1 MAIDTQ
7 KILETSQKQK
17 GRDEASAWIK
27 WARKNRRA
35 ITSTLFLIVML
46 IGFTLANTEVFTQ
59 FKTYRSVMIVLPVSI
74 FLVVPLVFVVTAGEI
89 DLSFPSVVGLS
100 SFAFASIVDQG
111 GDPFVGILVALVVG
125 ALLGYINGIL
135 VVRIGLSAL
144 VATLGMNFFLRGL
157 INILVEG
164 FSIAIPELRGTFIH
178 SLLAEDT
185 IKIVGN
191 QGIPNQMLWALAFTA
206 LGVFLYNRHSFGVR
220 VHCVGD
226 NPESAAEMGIDV
238 NRIRTL
244 VFVFTG
250 IGAALAGIFS
260 VMINFVWWPTTGDGL
275 LLPVLAGLFV
285 GGTPTWGGIGTVFGG
300 SVGTSIVAFI
310 ETGVIAA
317 GLTGFFTQF
326 FYGLI
331 IILSLIFQ
339 RFNGRRVR

>member
-1 MAIDTQ
+1 MFGSGTGGGQQIARED
-7 KILETSQKQK
+7 
-17 GRDEASAWIK
+17 ASGLVK
-27 WARKNRRA
+27 WLRNNRRA
-35 ITSTLFLIVML
+35 LTSTLFLIVML
-46 IGFTLANTEVFTQ
+46 IGFTMANTDVFTQ
-59 FKTYRSVMIVLPVSI
+59 FKTYRSVMIALPVSI

-89 DLSFPSVVGLS
+89 DLSFPSVVGLAS
-100 SFAFASIVDQG
+100 YAFVSIVDQG
-111 GDPFVGILVALVVG
+111 GDPLIGIAAALVVG
-125 ALLGYINGIL
+125 AALGFVNGIL

-144 VATLGMNFFLRGL
+144 VATLGMNFFLRGF

-164 FSIAIPELRGTFIH
+164 FSIAIPEVRGSLIH
-178 SLLAEDT
+178 TLMTDDT
-185 IKIVGN
+185 IIIAGN

-238 NRIRTL
+238 DRTRIL

-250 IGAALAGIFS
+250 IGAALAGVFS

-300 SVGTSIVAFI
+300 MIGTSIVAFI

-339 RFNGRRVR
+339 RFNGGRVR

>member
-1 MAIDTQ
+1 MGLGARPGGQQQ
-7 KILETSQKQK
+7 KAREDVSPLV
-17 GRDEASAWIK
+17 K
-27 WARKNRRA
+27 WARANRRA
-35 ITSTLFLIVML
+35 LTSTLFLIVML
-46 IGFTLANTEVFTQ
+46 VGFYMANPDVFSQ
-59 FKTYRSVMIVLPVSI
+59 FRTYRSVMIALPVSI

-89 DLSFPSVVGLS
+89 DLSFPSVVGLAS
-100 SFAFASIVDQG
+100 YAFVSIVDQG
-111 GDPFVGILVALVVG
+111 GDPLIGIAAALLVG
-125 ALLGYINGIL
+125 ALLGVLNGIL

-164 FSIAIPELRGTFIH
+164 FSIAIPEVRGTFIH
-178 SLLAEDT
+178 NLLTDDT
-185 IKIVGN
+185 IHIVGN

-238 NRIRTL
+238 DRTRIM

-250 IGAALAGIFS
+250 IGAALAGVFS

-300 SVGTSIVAFI
+300 SIGTSIVAFI

-339 RFNGRRVR
+339 RFNGGRVR

>member
-1 MAIDTQ
+1 MIGSGTGGAQQIARED
-7 KILETSQKQK
+7 
-17 GRDEASAWIK
+17 ASGLVK
-27 WARKNRRA
+27 WLRNNRRA
-35 ITSTLFLIVML
+35 LTSTLFLIVML
-46 IGFTLANTEVFTQ
+46 VGFTMANTEVFTQ
-59 FKTYRSVMIVLPVSI
+59 FKTYRSVMIALPVSI

-100 SFAFASIVDQG
+100 SYAFVSIVDQG
-111 GDPFVGILVALVVG
+111 GDPLIGIAAALIVG
-125 ALLGYINGIL
+125 AALGFVNGIL

-144 VATLGMNFFLRGL
+144 VATLGMNFFLRGF

-164 FSIAIPELRGTFIH
+164 FSIAIPEIRGTLIH
-178 SLLAEDT
+178 TLMTDDT
-185 IKIVGN
+185 IMIAGN

-238 NRIRTL
+238 DRTRIL

-300 SVGTSIVAFI
+300 MIGTSIVAFI

-339 RFNGRRVR
+339 RFNGGRVR

>member
-1 MAIDTQ
+1 MIGKRTGAQQQIARED
-7 KILETSQKQK
+7 
-17 GRDEASAWIK
+17 ASALVK
-27 WARKNRRA
+27 WARNNRRA
-35 ITSTLFLIVML
+35 LTSTLFLIVML
-46 IGFTLANTEVFTQ
+46 IGFTMANPEVFSQ
-59 FKTYRSVMIVLPVSI
+59 FKTYRSVMIALPVSM

-89 DLSFPSVVGLS
+89 DLSFPSVVGLAAY
-100 SFAFASIVDQG
+100 AFVSIVDQG
-111 GDPFVGILVALVVG
+111 GDPLIGIAAALLVG
-125 ALLGYINGIL
+125 AFLGLLNGIL
-135 VVRIGLSAL
+135 VVRVGLSAL
-144 VATLGMNFFLRGL
+144 VATLGMNFFLRGF

-164 FSIAIPELRGTFIH
+164 FSIAIPEVRGTFIH
-178 SLLAEDT
+178 SLLTDDT
-185 IKIVGN
+185 IHIVGN

-238 NRIRTL
+238 DRTRIM

-250 IGAALAGIFS
+250 IGAALAGVFS

-300 SVGTSIVAFI
+300 AIGTSIVAFI

-339 RFNGRRVR
+339 RFNGGRVR

>member
-1 MAIDTQ
+1 MFGSGTGGGQQIARED
-7 KILETSQKQK
+7 
-17 GRDEASAWIK
+17 ASGLVK
-27 WARKNRRA
+27 WLRNNRRA
-35 ITSTLFLIVML
+35 LTSTLFLIVML
-46 IGFTLANTEVFTQ
+46 IGFTMANTDVFTQ
-59 FKTYRSVMIVLPVSI
+59 FKTYRSVMIALPVSI

-89 DLSFPSVVGLS
+89 DLSFPSVVGLAS
-100 SFAFASIVDQG
+100 YAFVSIVDQG
-111 GDPFVGILVALVVG
+111 GDPLIGIAAALVVG
-125 ALLGYINGIL
+125 AALGFVNGIL

-144 VATLGMNFFLRGL
+144 VATLGMNFFLRGF

-164 FSIAIPELRGTFIH
+164 FSIAIPEVRGSLIH
-178 SLLAEDT
+178 TLMTDDT
-185 IKIVGN
+185 IIIAGN

-206 LGVFLYNRHSFGVR
+206 LGIFLYNRHSFGVR

-238 NRIRTL
+238 DRTRIL

-250 IGAALAGIFS
+250 IGAALAGVFS

-300 SVGTSIVAFI
+300 MIGTSIVAFI

-339 RFNGRRVR
+339 RFNGGRVR

>member
-1 MAIDTQ
+1 MGLGAKPGGQQQT
-7 KILETSQKQK
+7 
-17 GRDEASAWIK
+17 GREDASGLVK
-27 WARKNRRA
+27 WARNNRRA

-46 IGFTLANTEVFTQ
+46 IGFTMANPDVFSQ
-59 FKTYRSVMIVLPVSI
+59 FKTYRSVMIALPVSI

-89 DLSFPSVVGLS
+89 DLSFPSVVGLAS
-100 SFAFASIVDQG
+100 YAFVSIVDQG
-111 GDPFVGILVALVVG
+111 GDPLIGIAAALLVG
-125 ALLGYINGIL
+125 AFLGFLNGIL

-164 FSIAIPELRGTFIH
+164 FSIAIPEIRGTFIH
-178 SLLAEDT
+178 TLLTDDT
-185 IKIVGN
+185 IMIVGN

-206 LGVFLYNRHSFGVR
+206 FGVFLYNRHSFGVR

-238 NRIRTL
+238 DRTRIL

-250 IGAALAGIFS
+250 IGAALAGVFS

-300 SVGTSIVAFI
+300 AIGTSIVAFI

-339 RFNGRRVR
+339 RFNGGRVR

>member
-1 MAIDTQ
+1 MGLGAKPGSQQ
-7 KILETSQKQK
+7 KARE
-17 GRDEASAWIK
+17 DASGLVK
-27 WARKNRRA
+27 WARNNRRA

-46 IGFTLANTEVFTQ
+46 IGFTAANPDVFSQ
-59 FKTYRSVMIVLPVSI
+59 FKTYRSVMIALPVSM

-89 DLSFPSVVGLS
+89 DLSFPSVVGLAS
-100 SFAFASIVDQG
+100 YAFVSIVDQG
-111 GDPFVGILVALVVG
+111 GDPLIGIAAALIIG
-125 ALLGYINGIL
+125 AVLGYLNAVL

-164 FSIAIPELRGTFIH
+164 FSIAIPEIRGTFIH
-178 SLLAEDT
+178 SLLTDDT
-185 IKIVGN
+185 LKIVGKL
-191 QGIPNQMLWALAFTA
+191 GIPNQMLWALAFTA

-238 NRIRTL
+238 DRTRTL

-300 SVGTSIVAFI
+300 TIGASIVAFI

-339 RFNGRRVR
+339 RFNGGRVR

>member
-1 MAIDTQ
+1 MGLGAKPGGQQQ
-7 KILETSQKQK
+7 KAREDARALV
-17 GRDEASAWIK
+17 K
-27 WARKNRRA
+27 WARNNRRA

-46 IGFTLANTEVFTQ
+46 IGFTLANPEVFSQ
-59 FKTYRSVMIVLPVSI
+59 FKTYRSVMIALPVSI

-89 DLSFPSVVGLS
+89 DLSFPSIVGLAS
-100 SFAFASIVDQG
+100 YAFVSIVDQG
-111 GDPFVGILVALVVG
+111 GEPVLGIAVAIVVG
-125 ALLGYINGIL
+125 AALGYVNGIL

-144 VATLGMNFFLRGL
+144 VATLGMNFFLRGF

-164 FSIAIPELRGTFIH
+164 FSIAIPEIRGTFIH
-178 SLLAEDT
+178 SLLTDDT
-185 IKIVGN
+185 IIISGN
-191 QGIPNQMLWALAFTA
+191 QGIPNQMLWALAFVA

-226 NPESAAEMGIDV
+226 NPESAAEMGINV
-238 NRIRTL
+238 NRTRIL

-300 SVGTSIVAFI
+300 AIGTSIVAFI

-339 RFNGRRVR
+339 RFNGGRVR

>member
-1 MAIDTQ
+1 MFGSGTGGGQQIARED
-7 KILETSQKQK
+7 
-17 GRDEASAWIK
+17 ASGLVK
-27 WARKNRRA
+27 WLRNNRRA
-35 ITSTLFLIVML
+35 LTSTLFLIVML
-46 IGFTLANTEVFTQ
+46 IGFTMANTDVFTQ
-59 FKTYRSVMIVLPVSI
+59 FKTYRSVMIALPVSI

-89 DLSFPSVVGLS
+89 DLSFPSVVGLAS
-100 SFAFASIVDQG
+100 YAFVSIVDQG
-111 GDPFVGILVALVVG
+111 GDPLIGIAAALVVG
-125 ALLGYINGIL
+125 AALGFVNGIL

-144 VATLGMNFFLRGL
+144 VATLGMNFFLRGF

-164 FSIAIPELRGTFIH
+164 FSIAIPEVRGSLIH
-178 SLLAEDT
+178 TLMTDDT
-185 IKIVGN
+185 IIIAAN

-238 NRIRTL
+238 DRTRIL

-250 IGAALAGIFS
+250 IGAALAGVFS

-300 SVGTSIVAFI
+300 MIGTSIVAFI

-339 RFNGRRVR
+339 RFNGGRVR

>member
-1 MAIDTQ
+1 MIGSGTGG
-7 KILETSQKQK
+7 KQQIA
-17 GRDEASAWIK
+17 REEASGLVK
-27 WARKNRRA
+27 WSRNNRRA
-35 ITSTLFLIVML
+35 ITSTLFLFVML
-46 IGFTLANTEVFTQ
+46 IGFTMANPDVFSQ
-59 FKTYRSVMIVLPVSI
+59 FRTYRSVMIALPVSI

-89 DLSFPSVVGLS
+89 DLSFPSVVGLAS
-100 SFAFASIVDQG
+100 YAFASIVDQG
-111 GDPFVGILVALVVG
+111 GAPLVGIAAALLVG
-125 ALLGYINGIL
+125 AFLGFLNGIL

-164 FSIAIPELRGTFIH
+164 FSIAIPEIRGSFIH
-178 SLLAEDT
+178 TLLTDDT
-185 IKIVGN
+185 IMIVEN

-238 NRIRTL
+238 DRTRIL

-250 IGAALAGIFS
+250 IGAALAGVFS

-300 SVGTSIVAFI
+300 AIGTSIVAFI

-339 RFNGRRVR
+339 RFNGGRVR

>member
-1 MAIDTQ
+1 MIGSGTGG
-7 KILETSQKQK
+7 KQQIA
-17 GRDEASAWIK
+17 REEASGLVK
-27 WARKNRRA
+27 WSRNNRRA

-46 IGFTLANTEVFTQ
+46 IGFTLANPDVFSQ
-59 FKTYRSVMIVLPVSI
+59 FRTYRSVMIALPVSI

-89 DLSFPSVVGLS
+89 DLSFPSVVGLAS
-100 SFAFASIVDQG
+100 YAFASIVDQG
-111 GDPFVGILVALVVG
+111 GAPLVGIAAALLVG
-125 ALLGYINGIL
+125 AFLGFLNGIL

-164 FSIAIPELRGTFIH
+164 FSIAIPEIRGSFIH
-178 SLLAEDT
+178 TLLTDDT
-185 IKIVGN
+185 IMIAAN

-238 NRIRTL
+238 DRTRIL

-250 IGAALAGIFS
+250 IGAALAGVFS

-300 SVGTSIVAFI
+300 AIGTSIVAFI

-339 RFNGRRVR
+339 RFNGGRVR

>member
-1 MAIDTQ
+1 MFGSGSGDVQQIARED
-7 KILETSQKQK
+7 
-17 GRDEASAWIK
+17 ASALVK
-27 WARKNRRA
+27 WLRNNRRA
-35 ITSTLFLIVML
+35 LTSTLFLIVML
-46 IGFTLANTEVFTQ
+46 IGFTLANTDVFTQ
-59 FKTYRSVMIVLPVSI
+59 FKTYRSVMIALPVSI

-100 SFAFASIVDQG
+100 SYAFVSIVDQG
-111 GDPFVGILVALVVG
+111 GDPLIGIAAALVVG
-125 ALLGYINGIL
+125 AALGFVNGIL

-144 VATLGMNFFLRGL
+144 VATLGMNFFLRGF

-164 FSIAIPELRGTFIH
+164 FSIAIPEIRGTFIH
-178 SLLAEDT
+178 TLMADDT
-185 IKIVGN
+185 IIIAGN

-206 LGVFLYNRHSFGVR
+206 LGIFLYNRHSFGVR

-238 NRIRTL
+238 DRTRIL

-300 SVGTSIVAFI
+300 MIGTSIVAFI

-339 RFNGRRVR
+339 RFNGGRVR

>member
-1 MAIDTQ
+1 MIGSGTGG
-7 KILETSQKQK
+7 KQQIA
-17 GRDEASAWIK
+17 REEASGLVK
-27 WARKNRRA
+27 WSRNNRRA
-35 ITSTLFLIVML
+35 ITSTLFLVVML
-46 IGFTLANTEVFTQ
+46 IGFTMANPDVFSQ
-59 FKTYRSVMIVLPVSI
+59 FRTYRSVMIALPVSI

-89 DLSFPSVVGLS
+89 DLSFPSVVGLAS
-100 SFAFASIVDQG
+100 YAFVSIVDQG
-111 GDPFVGILVALVVG
+111 GAPLVGIAAALLVG
-125 ALLGYINGIL
+125 AFLGFLNGLL

-164 FSIAIPELRGTFIH
+164 FSIAIPEIRGTFIH
-178 SLLAEDT
+178 TLLTDDT
-185 IKIVGN
+185 IMIVEN

-238 NRIRTL
+238 DRTRIL

-250 IGAALAGIFS
+250 IGAALAGVFS

-300 SVGTSIVAFI
+300 AIGTSIVAFI

-339 RFNGRRVR
+339 RFNGGRVR

>member
-1 MAIDTQ
+1 MGFGARASGQQQIAR
-7 KILETSQKQK
+7 E
-17 GRDEASAWIK
+17 EASGLVK
-27 WARKNRRA
+27 WSRNNRRA

-46 IGFTLANTEVFTQ
+46 IGFTFANPEVFSQ
-59 FKTYRSVMIVLPVSI
+59 FKTYRSVMIALPVSI

-89 DLSFPSVVGLS
+89 DLSFPSVVGLAS
-100 SFAFASIVDQG
+100 YAFVSIVDQG
-111 GDPFVGILVALVVG
+111 GAPLLGIAAALLVG
-125 ALLGYINGIL
+125 AFLGFLNGVL

-164 FSIAIPELRGTFIH
+164 FSIAIPEIRGTLIH
-178 SLLAEDT
+178 TLMTDDS
-185 IKIVGN
+185 IMIVGN

-238 NRIRTL
+238 DRTRIL

-250 IGAALAGIFS
+250 IGAALAGVFS

-300 SVGTSIVAFI
+300 AIGTSIVAFI

-339 RFNGRRVR
+339 RFNGGRVR

>member
-1 MAIDTQ
+1 MGFGA
-7 KILETSQKQK
+7 
-17 GRDEASAWIK
+17 RASGQQQQAREDASGLMK
-27 WARKNRRA
+27 WSRSNRRA

-46 IGFTLANTEVFTQ
+46 IGFAFANPEVFSQ
-59 FKTYRSVMIVLPVSI
+59 FKTYRSVMIALPVSI

-89 DLSFPSVVGLS
+89 DLSFPSVVGLAS
-100 SFAFASIVDQG
+100 YAFVSIVDNG
-111 GDPFVGILVALVVG
+111 GEPVIGIAAALLVG
-125 ALLGYINGIL
+125 AALGYVNGIL

-144 VATLGMNFFLRGL
+144 VATLGMNFFLRGF

-164 FSIAIPELRGTFIH
+164 FSIAIPEIRGSFIH
-178 SLLAEDT
+178 SLLTDDT
-185 IKIVGN
+185 IIIAGN

-226 NPESAAEMGIDV
+226 NPESAAEMGINVDRT
-238 NRIRTL
+238 RIL

-250 IGAALAGIFS
+250 IGAALAGVFS

-300 SVGTSIVAFI
+300 SIGTSIVAFI

-339 RFNGRRVR
+339 RFNGGRVR

>member
-1 MAIDTQ
+1 MFGSGSGGEQQIARED
-7 KILETSQKQK
+7 
-17 GRDEASAWIK
+17 ASGLVK
-27 WARKNRRA
+27 WTRGNRRA

-46 IGFTLANTEVFTQ
+46 VGFALANPDVFSQ
-59 FKTYRSVMIVLPVSI
+59 FKTYRSVMIALPVSI

-89 DLSFPSVVGLS
+89 DLSFPSVVGLAS
-100 SFAFASIVDQG
+100 YAFVSIVDQG
-111 GDPFVGILVALVVG
+111 GDPLIGIASALLVG
-125 ALLGYINGIL
+125 ALLGVLNGIL

-144 VATLGMNFFLRGL
+144 VATLGMNFFLRGF

-164 FSIAIPELRGTFIH
+164 FSIAISEVRGTFIH
-178 SLLAEDT
+178 TLMTDDT
-185 IKIVGN
+185 IKVAGKL
-191 QGIPNQMLWALAFTA
+191 GIPNQMLWALAFTA

-226 NPESAAEMGIDV
+226 NPESAAEMGINVDRT
-238 NRIRTL
+238 RIL

-250 IGAALAGIFS
+250 IGAALAGVFS

-300 SVGTSIVAFI
+300 MIGTSIVAFI

-339 RFNGRRVR
+339 RFNGGRVR

>member
-1 MAIDTQ
+1 MIGSGTGGAQQSARED
-7 KILETSQKQK
+7 
-17 GRDEASAWIK
+17 ASGLVK
-27 WARKNRRA
+27 WLRNNRRA
-35 ITSTLFLIVML
+35 LTSTLFLFVML
-46 IGFTLANTEVFTQ
+46 IGFTMANTDVFSQ
-59 FKTYRSVMIVLPVSI
+59 FKTYRSVMIALPVSI

-100 SFAFASIVDQG
+100 SYAFVSIVDQG
-111 GDPFVGILVALVVG
+111 GDPLIGIAAALIVG
-125 ALLGYINGIL
+125 AALGFVNGIL

-144 VATLGMNFFLRGL
+144 VATLGMNFFLRGF

-164 FSIAIPELRGTFIH
+164 FSIAIPEIRGTLIH
-178 SLLAEDT
+178 TLMTDDT
-185 IKIVGN
+185 IIIAGN

-206 LGVFLYNRHSFGVR
+206 LGVFLYNRHSFGAR

-238 NRIRTL
+238 NRTRIL

-300 SVGTSIVAFI
+300 MIGTSIVAFI

-339 RFNGRRVR
+339 RFNGGRVR

>member
-1 MAIDTQ
+1 MFGSGSGDVQQIARED
-7 KILETSQKQK
+7 
-17 GRDEASAWIK
+17 ASALVK
-27 WARKNRRA
+27 WLRNNRRA
-35 ITSTLFLIVML
+35 LTSTLFLIVML
-46 IGFTLANTEVFTQ
+46 IGFTMANTDVFTQ
-59 FKTYRSVMIVLPVSI
+59 FKTYRSVMIALPVSI

-100 SFAFASIVDQG
+100 SYAFVSIVDQG
-111 GDPFVGILVALVVG
+111 GEPLFGIGVALVVG
-125 ALLGYINGIL
+125 AALGFVNGIL

-144 VATLGMNFFLRGL
+144 VATLGMNFFLRGF

-164 FSIAIPELRGTFIH
+164 FSIAIPEIRGTFIH
-178 SLLAEDT
+178 TLLADDT
-185 IKIVGN
+185 IIIAGN

-238 NRIRTL
+238 DRTRIL

-250 IGAALAGIFS
+250 IGAALAGVFS

-300 SVGTSIVAFI
+300 MIGTSIVAFI

-339 RFNGRRVR
+339 RFNGGRVR

>member
-1 MAIDTQ
+1 MGFGGRPGGQQQ
-7 KILETSQKQK
+7 KAREDVSPL
-17 GRDEASAWIK
+17 AK
-27 WARKNRRA
+27 WARNNRRA
-35 ITSTLFLIVML
+35 LTSTLFLIVML
-46 IGFTLANTEVFTQ
+46 VGFYMANPDVFSQ
-59 FKTYRSVMIVLPVSI
+59 FKTYRSVMIALPVSI

-89 DLSFPSVVGLS
+89 DLSFPSVVGLAS
-100 SFAFASIVDQG
+100 LAFVSIVDQG
-111 GDPFVGILVALVVG
+111 GAPLIGIAAALLVG
-125 ALLGYINGIL
+125 AFLGFLNGIL

-164 FSIAIPELRGTFIH
+164 FSIAIPEVRGTFIH
-178 SLLAEDT
+178 NLLTDDT
-185 IKIVGN
+185 IHIVGN

-238 NRIRTL
+238 DRTRIL

-250 IGAALAGIFS
+250 IGAALAGVFS

-300 SVGTSIVAFI
+300 AIGTSIVAFI

-339 RFNGRRVR
+339 RFNGGRVR

>member
-1 MAIDTQ
+1 MFGSGSGDVQQIARED
-7 KILETSQKQK
+7 
-17 GRDEASAWIK
+17 ASALVK
-27 WARKNRRA
+27 WLRNNRRA
-35 ITSTLFLIVML
+35 LTSTLFLIVML
-46 IGFTLANTEVFTQ
+46 IGFTLANTDVFTQ
-59 FKTYRSVMIVLPVSI
+59 FKTYRSVMIALPVSI

-100 SFAFASIVDQG
+100 SYAFVSIVDQG
-111 GDPFVGILVALVVG
+111 GEPLIGIAVALIVG
-125 ALLGYINGIL
+125 AALGFVNGIL

-144 VATLGMNFFLRGL
+144 VATLGMNFFLRGF

-164 FSIAIPELRGTFIH
+164 FSIAIPEIRGTFIH
-178 SLLAEDT
+178 TLMADDT
-185 IKIVGN
+185 IIVAGN

-206 LGVFLYNRHSFGVR
+206 LGIFLYNRHSFGVR

-238 NRIRTL
+238 NRTRIL

-300 SVGTSIVAFI
+300 MIGTSIVAFI

-339 RFNGRRVR
+339 RFNGGRVR